1 MEDIKLIG
9 NLYNFN
15 IYGEERFQKVQ
26 EMLDKYD
33 DKSNFYDP
41 TERVIEVSDLD
52 NVLWFV
58 HILKYLYFII

>member
-33 DKSNFYDP
+33 DMSDFYDP
-41 TERVIEVSDLD
+41 TARVVEVGHLG
-52 NVLWFV
+52 
-58 HILKYLYFII
+58 